1 MNTFKSKIRNLGIA
15 SVGLL
20 MLASCSDILD
30 EQPRT
35 KYDPSFFGTEQ
46 GIEGGLTALYA
57 HLRDT
62 YGYAYY
68 YCICETGTD
77 EYTYGHDADGN
88 FKDADLSGVGQL
100 TSETSRSDA
109 LWGNAF
115 TYINTASGIIEN
127 GTAAGT
133 DEALIAEARFFRAWD
148 YFRLVQTFGG
158 VPLDLGAGELKFNVS
173 PTRYSVRNTVPEVYT
188 KAVFPD
194 LKIAVEKLPET
205 GRVTGGLTKN
215 AARLALAKAYL
226 TYGWWLENPNN
237 IPTYPECDRVDPDGL
252 QASDYFQMAYD
263 LAVEGIKNPGSF
275 SLQPTYY
282 DVHLGSNDRNSEV
295 MLYADHTENSEEF
308 NGGSLSYGSGAAP
321 DNFAVWMVTW
331 NYPNMT
337 ATRGDNGASFT
348 PVLRAATQ
356 DLGRPWTRM
365 APPQEVFKNTF
376 ANKTEDSRYDGTFT
390 TVFRANWNLDAAN
403 YGSLTTAKNAN
414 GLPIGVGDAVLSF
427 LDEDDPNI
435 VYLKD
440 NPDTDE
446 NEVVN
451 AVGGG
456 VLPGRADY
464 VVGPSAISRLK
475 YPMLWKLG
483 VYRTDNAG
491 TVGQPNAASTRPF
504 NILYFSD
511 FYFVAA
517 EAAVK
522 GATTQSGYTAREC
535 INVIRARAGKW
546 RFSNAQNQVYE
557 ADFSQQMMDAT
568 PATITID
575 YILDELSREY
585 FGEGRRWLDLVRTQT
600 WRERAGS
607 YTICGMNADDLTPV
621 TYERD
626 IPDGFY
632 LRPIPKGQLDAMEMT
647 DAERE
652 AFQNPAYR

>member
-1 MNTFKSKIRNLGIA
+1 MLG
-15 SVGLL
+15 
-20 MLASCSDILD
+20 SCSDILD

-35 KYDPSFFGTEQ
+35 IYEPGFFETES

-100 TSETSRSDA
+100 NAQTSRSDA
-109 LWGNAF
+109 LWGNVF

-127 GTAAGT
+127 GVEAGMA
-133 DEALIAEARFFRAWD
+133 ESLISEARFFRAYD
-148 YFRLVQTFGG
+148 FFRLVQTFGG
-158 VPLDLGAGELKFNVS
+158 VPLDFGAGELKFNTS

-194 LKIAVEKLPET
+194 LKLAVENLPET
-205 GRVTGGLTKN
+205 GRLTGGLTKN
-215 AARLALAKAYL
+215 AARLVLAKAYL
-226 TYGWWLENPNN
+226 AYGWWLQNPKN
-237 IPTYPECDRVDPDGL
+237 IPTYPECARQDPDGHDA
-252 QASDYFQMAYD
+252 QWYFQAAYD
-263 LAVEGIKNPGSF
+263 LAIEGITNPGPF
-275 SLQPTYY
+275 ALQPTYY
-282 DVHLGSNDRNSEV
+282 DVHLGSNDRNNEV

-308 NGGSLSYGSGAAP
+308 NGGSLSYGSGGAP

-337 ATRGDNGASFT
+337 AKRADTGASFT

-365 APPQEVFKNTF
+365 APPQEVFYNTF

-390 TVFRANWNLDAAN
+390 TVFRSNWNLDEAN
-403 YGSLTTAKNAN
+403 YGSLTAAINAN
-414 GLPIGVGDAVLSF
+414 DMEVPVGGAILSF
-427 LDEDDPNI
+427 VDD
-435 VYLKD
+435 
-440 NPDTDE
+440 
-446 NEVVN
+446 EVVPEGTPVTTEN
-451 AVGGG
+451 AVGGYE
-456 VLPGRADY
+456 VPGRADY
-464 VVGPSAISRLK
+464 VVPTRAISRLK

-522 GATTQSGYTAREC
+522 GAATQSGYTARDC

-546 RFSNAQNQVYE
+546 RYSNANNEVYE
-557 ADFSQQMMDAT
+557 ADFSEQMMAET
-568 PATITID
+568 PDLDNISEDEAIG

-585 FGEGRRWLDLVRTQT
+585 FGEGRRWVDLARTQT
-600 WRERAGS
+600 WHERAKT
-607 YTICGMNADDLTPV
+607 YTICGMNADDVTPV
-621 TYERD
+621 TYTRD
-626 IPDGFY
+626 IPLEFY
-632 LRPIPKGQLDAMEMT
+632 LRPIPQGQLDAMEMT
-647 DAERE
+647 AEERA
-652 AFQNPAYR
+652 AFQNPGY

>member
-1 MNTFKSKIRNLGIA
+1 MNTLKTKIRNLGIA
-15 SVGLL
+15 SMGLL
-20 MLASCSDILD
+20 MLSSCSDILD

-35 KYDPSFFGTEQ
+35 DFDPSFFGTEQ
-46 GIEGGLTALYA
+46 GIESGLTALYA

-100 TSETSRSDA
+100 NAQTSRSDA

-133 DEALIAEARFFRAWD
+133 SEALISEARFFRAYD
-148 YFRLVQTFGG
+148 YLRLVQTFGG
-158 VPLDLGAGELKFNVS
+158 VPLDFGAGELKFNTS

-194 LKIAVEKLPET
+194 LKLAVENLPET
-205 GRVTGGLTKN
+205 GRLTGGLTKN

-226 TYGWWLENPNN
+226 AYGWWLENPKN
-237 IPTYPECDRVDPDGL
+237 IPTYPECERTDPDGHDA
-252 QASDYFQMAYD
+252 QWYFQEAYN
-263 LAVEGIKNPGSF
+263 LAIEGITNPGPF

-337 ATRGDNGASFT
+337 AKRADNGASFT

-365 APPQEVFKNTF
+365 APPQEVFYNTF
-376 ANKTEDSRYDGTFT
+376 ENKTEDSRYDGTFT
-390 TVFRANWNLDAAN
+390 TVFRSNWNLDQAN
-403 YGSLTTAKNAN
+403 YGGLTAAINAN
-414 GLPIGVGDAVLSF
+414 DMEVPVGGAILSF
-427 LDEDDPNI
+427 VDD
-435 VYLKD
+435 
-440 NPDTDE
+440 
-446 NEVVN
+446 EVVPDGTPVTTEN
-451 AVGGG
+451 AVGGFE
-456 VLPGRADY
+456 VAGRSDY
-464 VVGPSAISRLK
+464 VVPFRAISRLK

-491 TVGQPNAASTRPF
+491 TVGQPNAGSTRPF

-522 GATTQSGYTAREC
+522 GATTQSGYSAREC

-546 RFSNAQNQVYE
+546 RFSNAKNEVYE
-557 ADFSQQMMDAT
+557 ADFSAQLTAET
-568 PATITID
+568 PDLDNISEDEAIN

-585 FGEGRRWLDLVRTQT
+585 FGETRRWLDLARTQT
-600 WRERAGS
+600 WHERAKT
-607 YTICGMNADDLTPV
+607 YTICGMEASDITPV
-621 TYERD
+621 TYTRD
-626 IPDGFY
+626 IPLDYY
-632 LRPIPKGQLDAMEMT
+632 LRPIPQGQLDAMEMT
-647 DAERE
+647 PEERQ
-652 AFQNPAYR
+652 AFQNPAYRQ

>member
-1 MNTFKSKIRNLGIA
+1 M
-15 SVGLL
+15 GLL
-20 MLASCSDILD
+20 MLSSCSDILD

-35 KYDPSFFGTEQ
+35 DFDPSFFGTEQ
-46 GIEGGLTALYA
+46 GIESGLTALYA

-100 TSETSRSDA
+100 NAQTSRSDA

-133 DEALIAEARFFRAWD
+133 SESLISEARFFRAYD
-148 YFRLVQTFGG
+148 YLRLVQTFGG
-158 VPLDLGAGELKFNVS
+158 VPLDFGAGELKFNTS

-194 LKIAVEKLPET
+194 LKIAVENLGSEPRD
-205 GRVTGGLTKN
+205 GLIGGLTKN
-215 AARLALAKAYL
+215 AARLVLAKAYL
-226 TYGWWLENPNN
+226 AYGWWLQNPKN
-237 IPTYPECDRVDPDGL
+237 IPTYPECDRTDPDGHDA
-252 QASDYFQMAYD
+252 QWYFQEAYN
-263 LAVEGIKNPGSF
+263 LAVAGIKDPGPF
-275 SLQPTYY
+275 ALQPTYY
-282 DVHLGSNDRNSEV
+282 DVHVGSNDRNNEV

-308 NGGSLSYGSGAAP
+308 NGGSLSWGSGAAP

-337 ATRGDNGASFT
+337 AKRADTGASFT

-365 APPQEVFKNTF
+365 APPQEVFYNTF
-376 ANKTEDSRYDGTFT
+376 ENKTEDSRYDGTFT
-390 TVFRANWNLDAAN
+390 TVFRSNWNLDEAKYGGLTAAI
-403 YGSLTTAKNAN
+403 NAN
-414 GLPIGVGDAVLSF
+414 DMQVPVGGAILSF
-427 LDEDDPNI
+427 VDD
-435 VYLKD
+435 D
-440 NPDTDE
+440 
-446 NEVVN
+446 VVPADAQVTTEN
-451 AVGGG
+451 AVGGFE
-456 VLPGRADY
+456 VPGRSDY
-464 VVGPSAISRLK
+464 VVPIRAISRLK

-491 TVGQPNAASTRPF
+491 TVGQPNAGSTRPF

-522 GATTQSGYTAREC
+522 GAQTETGYTAREC

-546 RFSNAQNQVYE
+546 RFSNAQNQEYI
-557 ADFSQQMMDAT
+557 ADFSAQLTAETPDLDNMVEEDA
-568 PATITID
+568 IN

-585 FGEGRRWLDLVRTQT
+585 FGETRRWADLARTQT
-600 WRERAGS
+600 WHERAKE
-607 YTICGMNADDLTPV
+607 YTICGMEANDVTPV
-621 TYERD
+621 TYQRE
-626 IPDGFY
+626 IPLDYY
-632 LRPIPKGQLDAMEMT
+632 LRPIPQGQLDAMEMT
-647 DAERE
+647 AEERMN
-652 AFQNPAYR
+652 FQNPGYRY

>member
-1 MNTFKSKIRNLGIA
+1 M
-15 SVGLL
+15 GLL
-20 MLASCSDILD
+20 MLSSCSDILD

-35 KYDPSFFGTEQ
+35 DFDPSFFGTEQ
-46 GIEGGLTALYA
+46 GIESGLTALYA

-100 TSETSRSDA
+100 NAQTSRSDA

-133 DEALIAEARFFRAWD
+133 SESLISEARFFRAYD
-148 YFRLVQTFGG
+148 YLRLVQTFGG
-158 VPLDLGAGELKFNVS
+158 VPLDFGAGELKFNTS

-194 LKIAVEKLPET
+194 LKIAVENLGSEPRD
-205 GRVTGGLTKN
+205 GLIGGLTKN
-215 AARLALAKAYL
+215 AARLVLAKAYL
-226 TYGWWLENPNN
+226 AYGWWLQNPKN
-237 IPTYPECDRVDPDGL
+237 IPTYPECDRTDPDGHDA
-252 QASDYFQMAYD
+252 QWYFQEAYN
-263 LAVEGIKNPGSF
+263 LAVAGIKDPGPF
-275 SLQPTYY
+275 ALQPTYY
-282 DVHLGSNDRNSEV
+282 DVHVGSNDRNNEV

-337 ATRGDNGASFT
+337 AKRADTGASFT

-365 APPQEVFKNTF
+365 APPQEVFYNTF
-376 ANKTEDSRYDGTFT
+376 KDKTRDSRFDGTFT
-390 TVFRANWNLDAAN
+390 TVFRSNWNLDEAN
-403 YGSLTTAKNAN
+403 YSGLTAAINAN
-414 GLPIGVGDAVLSF
+414 DMQVPVGGAILSF
-427 LDEDDPNI
+427 VDD
-435 VYLKD
+435 D
-440 NPDTDE
+440 
-446 NEVVN
+446 VVPADAQVTTEN
-451 AVGGG
+451 AVGGFE
-456 VLPGRADY
+456 VPGRSDY
-464 VVGPSAISRLK
+464 VVPIRAISRLK

-491 TVGQPNAASTRPF
+491 TVGQPNAGSTRPF

-522 GATTQSGYTAREC
+522 GAQTETGYTAREC

-546 RFSNAQNQVYE
+546 RFSNAQNQEYI
-557 ADFSQQMMDAT
+557 ADFSAQLTAETPDLDNMVEEDA
-568 PATITID
+568 IN

-585 FGEGRRWLDLVRTQT
+585 FGETRRWADLARTQT
-600 WRERAGS
+600 WHERAKE
-607 YTICGMNADDLTPV
+607 YTICGMEANDVTPV
-621 TYERD
+621 TYQRE
-626 IPDGFY
+626 IPLDYY
-632 LRPIPKGQLDAMEMT
+632 LRPIPQGQLDAMEMT
-647 DAERE
+647 AEERMN
-652 AFQNPAYR
+652 FQNPGYRY

>member
-57 HLRDT
+57 HLRD
-62 YGYAYY
+62 
-68 YCICETGTD
+68 
-77 EYTYGHDADGN
+77 TYGHDADGN

-133 DEALIAEARFFRAWD
+133 DEALIAEARFFRAYD

-263 LAVEGIKNPGSF
+263 LAVEGIKNPGPF

-403 YGSLTTAKNAN
+403 YGSLTTATNAN
-414 GLPIGVGDAVLSF
+414 DMPIGVGDAVLSF
-427 LDEDDPNI
+427 I
-435 VYLKD
+435 
-440 NPDTDE
+440 
-446 NEVVN
+446 NEEEAPAGSTLTTEN
-451 AVGGG
+451 AVGGYEA
-456 VLPGRADY
+456 PGRADY
-464 VVGPSAISRLK
+464 VVPINAISRLK

-607 YTICGMNADDLTPV
+607 YTICGMNADDVTPV